1 MCASDLH
8 RLGVRAGE
16 VITVRSRR
24 GEVVLRVRQDDGTPE
39 GAVFIPFAYH
49 EAAANLMTNP
59 ALDPF
64 GKIAEVKFCA
74 VAVVAG
80 GELQRVAGYAQA
92 VSA

>member
-1 MCASDLH
+1 
-8 RLGVRAGE
+8 VRAGD

-74 VAVVAG
+74 VAVQAG

-92 VSA
+92 ASV